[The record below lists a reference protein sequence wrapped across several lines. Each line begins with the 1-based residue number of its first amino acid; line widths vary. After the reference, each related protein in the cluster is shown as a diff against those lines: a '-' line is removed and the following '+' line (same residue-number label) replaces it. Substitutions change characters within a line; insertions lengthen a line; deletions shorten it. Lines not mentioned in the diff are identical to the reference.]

1 MLFSF
6 FCTFSM
12 SVRILRC
19 SASNCSISF
28 SIPQSY
34 SFPSLPNGTFHH
46 IIKRP
51 CKAYSSSLRNFFQT
65 FPPFSLH
72 VSIFIPTFAIATIT
86 MRSTP
91 HNRRPRR
98 YVQAQPT
105 LLLMSWAYFFCP
117 YICRIPWRL
126 ALRLCGALR
135 IKCGDA
141 VKIYGGS
148 PSTCFLALRGG

>member
-51 CKAYSSSLRNFFQT
+51 CKAYFHSLHNFFQT
-65 FPPFSLH
+65 FFPFSLH
-72 VSIFIPTFAIATIT
+72 VSIFIPIFAIAKIL
-86 MRSTP
+86 MWSTP
-91 HNRRPRR
+91 HKQRARR

-105 LLLMSWAYFFCP
+105 LLLMSWAYFFAHTFATFQ
-117 YICRIPWRL
+117 RL
-126 ALRLCGALR
+126 ALCLCGALH
-135 IKCGDA
+135 IA
-141 VKIYGGS
+141 VWRCKRKYTAVRL
-148 PSTCFLALRGG
+148 PRVFLPFVVD